1 VATAAPATAL
11 AQIATDRPGFGD
23 GSAVVTDQT
32 IQVEMGYALGVNG
45 RTTHELGQ
53 LLLRYGLRDFLELRG
68 GIGSYVFSEGSDGYS
83 GTNVGAKVRLWRS
96 SLARLSGVASTSL
109 PTGTGPFDSGDD
121 RVRQDLRL
129 AFDGALGANLALSI
143 NGGLRFFYTDTAE
156 TEWLFIPTLST
167 SLNQRTGFYVGYAG
181 FYRENTDGNWVQAGL
196 TYLTNPDTQLDVS
209 TGLRLDEES
218 NRAFFGIGFSHRF

>member
-1 VATAAPATAL
+1 
-11 AQIATDRPGFGD
+11 
-23 GSAVVTDQT
+23 
-32 IQVEMGYALGVNG
+32 MGYALGVNG

-68 GIGSYVFSEGSDGYS
+68 GIGSYVFSEGSDGYN

-129 AFDGALGANLALSI
+129 AFDGALGANLSLSI

-156 TEWLFIPTLST
+156 TEWVFIPTLST
-167 SLNQRTGFYVGYAG
+167 SLNERTGFYVGYAG
-181 FYRENTDGNWVQAGL
+181 FYRETTDGNWVQAGL
-196 TYLTNPDTQLDVS
+196 TYLTNPNTQLDVN